1 MKEILKYITLLL
13 LVATMLTGCGNL
25 RQKKRN
31 LPDSVPVTAVVVSNG
46 STEYSAYTYSGY
58 LAENYS
64 SLLSFQTGGKLIKVY
79 VSEGSKVKK
88 GDKLAE
94 IDSTQSVNA
103 LKSAEATLAQAQDG
117 YDRLKMVYDSGSISE
132 VKWIEMETKLEQ
144 AKSMAKSA
152 RKNLE
157 DCTLRAPFNG
167 VITSRTME
175 VGSHV
180 LPSNAFIKIINT
192 DSMLVVVDVPEN
204 DISAINEGQR
214 ARIQVLAL
222 NNCQISGEIVSKNVD
237 ANAVSHTYQ
246 VKIAVP
252 NIDGKLMAGMVC
264 KANVV
269 TSKGG
274 TNIIIPYQAVQLMPD
289 GRYVWCIVDGKSVR
303 KKVETKGF
311 ANNGVIITQGLEV
324 GDSVIVE
331 GRQKVY
337 EGGCVKAKP

>member
-1 MKEILKYITLLL
+1 MTRRSIFYLILILLF
-13 LVATMLTGCGNL
+13 TPMLTGCGKL
-25 RQKKRN
+25 HSKKQN
-31 LPDSVPVTAVVVSNG
+31 TPEPVSVTAVEISRDG
-46 STEYSAYTYSGY
+46 TDMYEYSYSGY
-58 LAENYS
+58 MSENYS

-94 IDSTQSVNA
+94 IDDTQSVNA

-117 YDRLKMVYDSGSISE
+117 YDRLKMVHDSGSISE

-144 AKSMAKSA
+144 AKSMAQSA
-152 RKNLE
+152 RKNLD

-167 VITSRTME
+167 IITSRTME

-204 DISAINEGQR
+204 DISAIKEGQR
-214 ARIQVLAL
+214 AKIQVLAL
-222 NNCQISGEIVSKNVD
+222 DNRQLWGKIVSINVD
-237 ANAVSHTYQ
+237 ANSISHTYQ
-246 VKIAVP
+246 VKIVVP
-252 NIDGKLMAGMVC
+252 NADGKLMAGMVC
-264 KANVV
+264 KASIE
-269 TSKGG
+269 TAKSGK
-274 TNIIIPYQAVQLMPD
+274 NIIIPYQAVQLMPD

-337 EGGCVKAKP
+337 EGGCVKEK